1 MKSSIITAGVVSVL
15 ASCGSAFAAVTPYAV
30 TSSGTSTTLFGS
42 GDRRLDTLAFSGSS
56 TVMTNADFVRFS
68 GGRLVSN
75 SGPYGWSDLGNRD
88 MSTAGNSFQGN
99 PDRADL
105 STPLT
110 GEASSKG
117 AISEVFGSSLGYK
130 NLSWIVD
137 GEDDGSYTLDL
148 YLNNSSAF
156 TPDAN
161 DGSIELAVL
170 ERGGNSDFT
179 VRGITGFTLGG
190 EAILT
195 PSYHVLRS
203 QTGYAGWKLDT
214 LEIGE
219 EQKVHGVGLSLPQE
233 WGQLVGIRISAVG
246 SDSGPDIVAV
256 GVVPSPGAVTLAG
269 MAGLMAA
276 GRRRKN

>member
-1 MKSSIITAGVVSVL
+1 MKSSILTAGVL
-15 ASCGSAFAAVTPYAV
+15 AILGASGSAFAAITPYAV
-30 TSSGTSTTLFGS
+30 TSAGTSTTLFGS
-42 GDRRLDTLAFSGSS
+42 GDRRLNTLAFSGSS

-75 SGPYGWSDLGNRD
+75 KGPFGWTDLGDRD
-88 MSTAGNSFQGN
+88 MNTAGNATDGN

-137 GEDDGSYTLDL
+137 GEDAGSYTLDL
-148 YLNNSSAF
+148 YLNNVSAF
-156 TPDAN
+156 TPDASN
-161 DGSIELAVL
+161 STIELAVL

-179 VRGITGFTLGG
+179 IQGITGFNNSG
-190 EAILT
+190 APILS

-203 QTGYAGWKLDT
+203 QTGYAGWTLDT
-214 LEIGE
+214 LEIGGA
-219 EQKVHGVGLSLPQE
+219 QNVHGVGLSLPQE
-233 WGQLVGIRISAVG
+233 WGQLVGVRISAVA
-246 SDSGPDIVAV
+246 SDNGPDIVAV
-256 GVVPSPGAVTLAG
+256 GMVPSPGAVTLAG
-269 MAGLMAA
+269 MAGLLAA
-276 GRRRKN
+276 GRRRKI